1 MFVFTGKTKRRDS
14 KKKSDTG
21 DGLHREQNL
30 LSGGRI
36 LDNQAKWRKL
46 GYKGD
51 TAQPSVKKTE
61 SLLIA
66 NEFSAVKKVG
76 EVRRTSDSDINKSA
90 VEKSNS
96 LSSIAPRLTELN
108 GVKKDLINQ
117 DKRRRL
123 SLMDEKDLHLGGKY

>member
-1 MFVFTGKTKRRDS
+1 M
-14 KKKSDTG
+14 
-21 DGLHREQNL
+21 HREQNL

-51 TAQPSVKKTE
+51 TQTVKKSD
-61 SLLIA
+61 SLLIGS
-66 NEFSAVKKVG
+66 EFSTVKKVG

-90 VEKSNS
+90 IEKTNS
-96 LSSIAPRLTELN
+96 LSTIAPRLTELN

-117 DKRRRL
+117 DNKRRRL
-123 SLMDEKDLHLGGKY
+123 SLMDEKDLHLGGKC